1 MQRFVVLN
9 APSRFPAHVQAAIM
23 SDQKHDVYHCMAS
36 TREMKSLDNDMLM
49 EACENLK
56 HSWH

>member
-1 MQRFVVLN
+1 
-9 APSRFPAHVQAAIM
+9 M

-56 HSWH
+56 HSWHEWSCSFKQDCRQASQHP